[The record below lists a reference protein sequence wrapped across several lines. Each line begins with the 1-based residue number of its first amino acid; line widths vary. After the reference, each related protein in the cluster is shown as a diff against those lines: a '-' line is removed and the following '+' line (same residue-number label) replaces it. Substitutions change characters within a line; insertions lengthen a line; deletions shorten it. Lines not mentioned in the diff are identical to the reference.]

1 MHSLPAMYRTVMK
14 DRAVYFRDAKEDIT
28 ADNIRMLFFASMLT
42 MALLLLFILLAPVV
56 IHGWAPTVYHL
67 AFIPA
72 SALLCLSTG
81 LQLRFKTS
89 NHLAVNLQCILY
101 QSTVFFFTI
110 LIDTAG
116 TANGPAAF
124 VPLLFIAL
132 PALFILPHRLSY
144 GVVVLFEVLYVA
156 AILTFKDPSLGQY
169 DIFISLVGLSVSLTM
184 NNLIMSLRVKDHQM
198 QMKYKYLSTMD
209 SLSEILNKQAC
220 LQACSDYLAAFDP
233 HAVCSLLVIDLDDFK
248 TVNDTKGHYTG
259 DVVLQIIGSILRQVF
274 RRSDV
279 IGRFGGDEFLVLLKG
294 TASRPLLE
302 RKCQL
307 IQSTL
312 RSRTLQQVQTQVS
325 CSIGVALLQSQ
336 STTFDQLF
344 RQADLA
350 LYTAKKSGKGQ
361 TVILRHKSS
370 AAEESATA

>member
-1 MHSLPAMYRTVMK
+1 M
-14 DRAVYFRDAKEDIT
+14 
-28 ADNIRMLFFASMLT
+28 
-42 MALLLLFILLAPVV
+42 
-56 IHGWAPTVYHL
+56 
-67 AFIPA
+67 
-72 SALLCLSTG
+72 
-81 LQLRFKTS
+81 
-89 NHLAVNLQCILY
+89 
-101 QSTVFFFTI
+101 
-110 LIDTAG
+110 
-116 TANGPAAF
+116 
-124 VPLLFIAL
+124 
-132 PALFILPHRLSY
+132 
-144 GVVVLFEVLYVA
+144 
-156 AILTFKDPSLGQY
+156 
-169 DIFISLVGLSVSLTM
+169 
-184 NNLIMSLRVKDHQM
+184 
-198 QMKYKYLSTMD
+198 
-209 SLSEILNKQAC
+209 
-220 LQACSDYLAAFDP
+220 
-233 HAVCSLLVIDLDDFK
+233 IDLDDFK